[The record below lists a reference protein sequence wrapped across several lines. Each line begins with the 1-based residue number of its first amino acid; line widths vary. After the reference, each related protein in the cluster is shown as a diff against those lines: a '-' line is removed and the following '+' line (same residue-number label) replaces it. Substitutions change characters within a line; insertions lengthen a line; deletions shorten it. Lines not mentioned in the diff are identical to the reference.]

1 MAKQTSIELRSKT
14 IYQVFPRQHSSTGDF
29 KGVIKD
35 LDRMHSLGV
44 DILYFLPI
52 HPIGQKA
59 RKGQVG
65 SPYSIVDYYEI
76 DSSLGTLEDFKQL
89 VDEAHQRQMKVMID
103 IVINHTS
110 RDSVLTKKHPD
121 WFYKDQQ
128 GEFANRVGDWSDIT
142 DLDYRVLP
150 VSDYMINMLV
160 YWAKI
165 VDGFRCDVAPLIP
178 LEFWKKARE
187 AVDKIKPDFIWLAE
201 SVHPG
206 FIKYLRDAGH
216 DCSSDSETFN
226 VFDIC
231 YDYDI
236 YDYMDDYLKNPHKL
250 SRWLEAV
257 MQQETIYPKNYVK
270 CRSFE
275 NHDQERLRN
284 KTRDQNHF
292 IQMVSLMFFLK
303 GTAFIYAGMEH
314 SIAHK
319 PNLFEQDFIPWNKQK
334 TIEPIIKKLTSIKK
348 QLIMSK
354 GNFNLHHDKDCVV
367 LSYQLDKKIMFG
379 MFNLENI
386 AQIKVPLLDGNYTNS
401 FNQQKV
407 IVKDHIIVLN
417 EEPIIIETNI
427 QQLNMHLNE
436 DHLK

>member
-1 MAKQTSIELRSKT
+1 MANQTSIELRSKT
-14 IYQVFPRQHSSTGDF
+14 IYQVFPRQHSSTKDF

-35 LDRMHSLGV
+35 LDRIHSLGI

-59 RKGQVG
+59 RKGQMG

-76 DSSLGTLEDFKQL
+76 DPSLGTLEDFKQL

-110 RDSVLTKKHPD
+110 RDSVLTQKHPD
-121 WFYKDQQ
+121 WFYKD
-128 GEFANRVGDWSDIT
+128 EALNFANRVGDWSDIT
-142 DLDYRVLP
+142 DLDYSVQA

-178 LEFWKKARE
+178 LGFWKEARE
-187 AVDKIKPDFIWLAE
+187 AVDKIKPNFIWLAE

-206 FIKYLRDAGH
+206 FIKYLRDRGH
-216 DCSSDSETFN
+216 DCSSDSETFS

-236 YDYMDDYLKNPHKL
+236 YDYMDAYLKNPKML
-250 SRWLEAV
+250 SRWLEAI

-275 NHDQERLRN
+275 NHDQERLRS
-284 KTRDQNHF
+284 KTRNQNHF
-292 IQMVSLMFFLK
+292 VQMVSLMFFLK

-314 SIAHK
+314 SIDHK
-319 PNLFEQDFIPWNKQK
+319 PNLFENDSIKWDKEN
-334 TIEPIIKKLTSIKK
+334 TIEPLIKKLTRIKK
-348 QLIMSK
+348 ELIMSK
-354 GNFNLHHDKDCVV
+354 GNFNLHHDKECVV
-367 LSYQLDKKIMFG
+367 LSYQLDDTMMFG
-379 MFNLENI
+379 IFNLENLSKV
-386 AQIKVPLLDGNYTNS
+386 QIPLLDGTYINKL
-401 FNQQKV
+401 NQQKV
-407 IVKDHIIVLN
+407 IVKNHEINLSD
-417 EEPIIIETNI
+417 EPIIIETSVRQFN
-427 QQLNMHLNE
+427 LHLNE
-436 DHLK
+436 DNLK